1 MAEVTIDEKGR
12 ILIPKSLRES
22 ANLSK
27 GKKVRLSLEG
37 RRIVISAVVDPEEF
51 ILEMRGF
58 IKEGSPVPMSDPIE
72 LKRIWH
78 TG

>member
-1 MAEVTIDEKGR
+1 MFRATVDDKGR
-12 ILIPKSLRES
+12 IVIPRVLREHLHLGS
-22 ANLSK
+22 GVK
-27 GKKVRLSLEG
+27 GRLSAEG
-37 RRIVISAVVDPEEF
+37 GRIVISAVVDPEEF
-51 ILEMRGF
+51 IREMRGF